1 MSKSVNMSNLPKFSD
16 TTSDICVARQKR
28 KLTTTWIQSTEAEEA
43 SKLLRSLRKKGIG
56 TREMEGA
63 VIKLLKSKKTGDKI
77 YKRRGELLTTLFAEK
92 LEDSYRWEVRRRGRR
107 AIDRMKLEDLLG
119 PKSRRCRNMIK
130 EIKSKSDDHRKECKK
145 KNKEKIDHLLEV
157 YSHRREAE
165 ESVQL
170 PAYLQRYGEVKVFTE
185 GCNLVCEELK
195 GPVIVE
201 REGHPLTISRGET
214 AVLTLGPKFCVYE
227 DCNEERFVTNVEISF
242 LKYKWDKM
250 SDIEKEPYN
259 EKIRNKLE
267 SDTQNGPVP
276 TQVPVENDENT
287 AKRDMSTPKD
297 EDRRIVEEMKRV
309 ESMARSIFIEEE
321 MTFDYSK
328 KKATDM
334 KQNTSSPGAGS

>member
-28 KLTTTWIQSTEAEEA
+28 KLITTWIQSTEAEEA

-63 VIKLLKSKKTGDKI
+63 VTNLLKSKKTGDKI

-92 LEDSYRWEVRRRGRR
+92 LEDSYRWEVKRRGRR

-130 EIKSKSDDHRKECKK
+130 EIKGKSDDHRKECKR

-185 GCNLVCEELK
+185 GCNLVYEELK
-195 GPVIVE
+195 GPV
-201 REGHPLTISRGET
+201 
-214 AVLTLGPKFCVYE
+214 
-227 DCNEERFVTNVEISF
+227 
-242 LKYKWDKM
+242 
-250 SDIEKEPYN
+250 
-259 EKIRNKLE
+259 
-267 SDTQNGPVP
+267 
-276 TQVPVENDENT
+276 
-287 AKRDMSTPKD
+287 
-297 EDRRIVEEMKRV
+297 
-309 ESMARSIFIEEE
+309 
-321 MTFDYSK
+321 
-328 KKATDM
+328 
-334 KQNTSSPGAGS
+334 